1 LRLAGWARTDEAI
14 AGLPWDNIWPK
25 LVDFFEAILTNEE
38 FWKGEVGDEPA
49 LSPTRD
55 AAAINLRPAKI
66 ATQIA
71 PGALLVDQAGRR
83 LSGRLI
89 VRLNITPMPSPSRHA
104 ELPSANPRR

>member
-1 LRLAGWARTDEAI
+1 MPASAVITPPLLHHALGHDQ
-14 AGLPWDNIWPK
+14 
-25 LVDFFEAILTNEE
+25 AILTNEE

-89 VRLNITPMPSPSRHA
+89 VPPNITLIPLRAMR
-104 ELPSANPRR
+104 ETG